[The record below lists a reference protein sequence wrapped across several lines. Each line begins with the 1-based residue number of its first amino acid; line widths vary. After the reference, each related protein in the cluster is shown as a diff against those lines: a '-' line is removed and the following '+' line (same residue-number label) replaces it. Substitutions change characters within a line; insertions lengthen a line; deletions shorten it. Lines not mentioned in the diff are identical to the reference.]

1 MINKIFTFLV
11 ISIILL
17 SAEKAQATTNFS
29 FTPIKINVQ
38 QGQIF
43 SLKIDVNPQGVK
55 NYTVKVSIKFP
66 PELVTLKTWTYA
78 NNWMPLRQSGYDYFS
93 NASGA
98 LIRTAGYPKGF
109 NETIDFGSAE
119 FIAKKNG
126 TGVIEFANDSFSLDK
141 NNFNRYVGGD
151 KSTII
156 ISSSSQTA
164 PETISP
170 PVGEAVEQL
179 FDIVLSIESATL
191 NKSGDLV
198 AKTQFTS
205 FGTVPTLVNMN
216 YRIEDVDGQKV
227 YTENAETTVETEQI
241 VTKVFK
247 NLNIADG
254 KYTLVLST
262 TYGNNVKDEFKQ
274 AFEVKTII
282 VSEKEMTIWVWV
294 ALCLAIVG
302 VGWFVIYSL
311 RKRKI
316 DEQ

>member
-1 MINKIFTFLV
+1 MLKKIFTFLAV
-11 ISIILL
+11 SIALL
-17 SAEKAQATTNFS
+17 FAGQAQATNFS
-29 FTPIKINVQ
+29 FIPAEIRVQ
-38 QGQIF
+38 QGQVF
-43 SLKIDVNPQGVK
+43 SLKINIDPQGIE
-55 NYTVKVSIKFP
+55 NYTVKSSIKFP
-66 PELVTLKTWTYA
+66 ADLVSLKTWTYA

-109 NETIDFGSAE
+109 NEAIDFGSAE

-170 PVGEAVEQL
+170 PVGEAIEQL

-191 NKSGDLV
+191 NKSGDLI

-205 FGTVPTLVNMN
+205 FGTMPTPVNMA
-216 YRIEDVDGQKV
+216 YRIEDIGGKVV
-227 YTENAETTVETEQI
+227 YTEKDEVTVETEKLVI
-241 VTKVFK
+241 KDFK
-247 NLNIADG
+247 SLNLIEG
-254 KYTLVLST
+254 KYRLILT
-262 TYGNNVKDEFKQ
+262 TIYGDNIKDEFRQ
-274 AFEVKTII
+274 EFEVKNAPAQSKKIFTRAWAILF
-282 VSEKEMTIWVWV
+282 V
-294 ALCLAIVG
+294 IVG
-302 VGWFVIYSL
+302 ICALIIYL
-311 RKRKI
+311 FKKRKK
-316 DEQ
+316 EN